1 MFFCFLFTAWRLF
14 VFYWISIHKWLQQ
27 TNSTSYL
34 PITAFN
40 DQNSQNTLAQR
51 GLCYI
56 SVLYVM
62 VVVSVKFYLELCL
75 RLQHGCGMIWGIVS
89 LIASIGSKKL
99 KSFSV
104 VSRNTCTT
112 KLQSQGKCWQIFI
125 QSTAKNT
132 PLTNSMTLFL
142 SFSEEWNSYTYF
154 CRVFPKRDKKWW
166 RVKFY
171 NWENR

>member
-1 MFFCFLFTAWRLF
+1 MFFCFLFPAWRLF
-14 VFYWISIHKWLQQ
+14 VFYWISFHKWLQQ
-27 TNSTSYL
+27 TNNTSYL

-40 DQNSQNTLAQR
+40 DQNSQNILVQR

-56 SVLYVM
+56 SVLYIM
-62 VVVSVKFYLELCL
+62 LVVSVKFYLELCL

-89 LIASIGSKKL
+89 LIANIKSKKL

-132 PLTNSMTLFL
+132 LLTKSITPSLCL
-142 SFSEEWNSYTYF
+142 SEEWNSYTDF
-154 CRVFPKRDKKWW
+154 L
-166 RVKFY
+166 
-171 NWENR
+171 